1 MRRHPRHRVAQLDV
15 VTSQANVADWIEGAR
30 LRTLPAAISP
40 VVAGT
45 GAAAA
50 IEAVVWW
57 KAAMALVLALAMQ
70 IGVNFAN
77 DYSDGIRGTDADRV
91 GPARLVGSGLA
102 SPRTVKGAAFACF
115 ALGAVCGFVLAATT
129 SWWLL
134 AIGVAAIAAAWTYT
148 GGPRPYGYHAL
159 GEVSVFVFFG
169 LVAVLGTTFVQA
181 QRLTTTAWL
190 AAVAVG
196 CLACAILVANNL
208 RDIPT
213 DRDTGKHTLAV
224 VLGDTGSRV
233 LYVTLMV
240 VPMLAM
246 ATIAA
251 IETVWALLALLCVPF
266 AARAVAHAVGRATGA
281 RLVPVLRDTGLTEL
295 VWACGLAIGL
305 AL

>member
-1 MRRHPRHRVAQLDV
+1 MTP
-15 VTSQANVADWIEGAR
+15 QASVADWIEGAR
-30 LRTLPAAISP
+30 LRTLPAAIAP
-40 VVAGT
+40 VAAGT
-45 GAAAA
+45 GVAAA
-50 IEAVVWW
+50 IDAVVWW
-57 KAAMALVLALAMQ
+57 KAALALVLALAMQ

-102 SPRTVKGAAFACF
+102 APRTVKGAAFACF
-115 ALGAVCGFVLAATT
+115 AIGAVCGFVLAATT

-159 GEVSVFVFFG
+159 GEISVFVYFG

-181 QRLTTTAWL
+181 QRLTVTAWL
-190 AAVAVG
+190 TAVGVG

-213 DRDTGKHTLAV
+213 DRQTGKYTLAV
-224 VLGDTGSRV
+224 VLGDRGSRV
-233 LYVTLMV
+233 MYVALMV
-240 VPMLAM
+240 APIVAV
-246 ATIAA
+246 AAIAA
-251 IETVWALLALLCVPF
+251 VETAWALLALLCVPF
-266 AARAVAHAVGRATGA
+266 AARAVTRVAGRATGA
-281 RLVPVLRDTGLTEL
+281 QLVPVLRDTGLTEL
-295 VWACGLAIGL
+295 AWAVCLAIGL